1 MRASVGDRLCVHGRS
16 VGQVDHR
23 AVILEVRGAD
33 GGPPY
38 RVRYDDGH
46 EAVVVPGPDTMVE
59 PATDPAPPDAGV
71 ALAARGAISFE
82 PQEDTEAAGGP
93 SPSSTRP

>member
-1 MRASVGDRLCVHGRS
+1 MRARVGDRLCVHGRT

-23 AVILEVRGAD
+23 AVVLEVRGAD

-38 RVRYDDGH
+38 LVRYDDGH
-46 EAVVVPGPDTMVE
+46 EAVVVPGPDAMVE

-71 ALAARGAISFE
+71 GLGAGGAISFE
-82 PQEDTEAAGGP
+82 PEEDTEAAGGP